1 MALSMFVL
9 KTAEDDET
17 VTYGYG
23 HGPDEISGT
32 VMIEKRSNTP
42 VNEESLP
49 GGARIAL
56 RAIFKGKSKTGDWPH
71 HYTYA
76 A

>member
-1 MALSMFVL
+1 MALHVFVV
-9 KTAEDDET
+9 KTDETDET

-23 HGPDEISGT
+23 GGPDELDGSVSIDKATG
-32 VMIEKRSNTP
+32 VP
-42 VNEESLP
+42 VDEAALP
-49 GGARIAL
+49 GRARIAV
-56 RAIFKGKSKTGDWPH
+56 RAVYRGKAKSGDWPH

>member
-23 HGPDEISGT
+23 DGPDELSGSVT
-32 VMIEKRSNTP
+32 IAKESGAP
-42 VNEESLP
+42 VEASLP
-49 GGARIAL
+49 GRAEIAL
-56 RAIFKGKSKTGDWPH
+56 RAIFKGRSRTGDWPH